1 MENRLRILQE
11 AGILF
16 SRLGIRAV
24 TMDYIAGHLGVS
36 KRTIYELFS
45 DKDDLLQ
52 QAIEE
57 GVKYHRDKMI
67 SMINEAGNVIEAI
80 VKFSQYHHDV
90 LGKVHPLFLEDLEKY
105 HNAVYRNLMESGA
118 LNDGTVS
125 KLILKKG
132 VDDGTFRNDINVN
145 LANIFLHETLKFC
158 SKNENRDIA
167 EFSKEEVG
175 RTIFLPY
182 LRGICTEE
190 GLNKLNNAKFMS

>member
-1 MENRLRILQE
+1 MDTRLRILQE

-57 GVKYHRDKMI
+57 GVKYHREKMVG
-67 SMINEAGNVIEAI
+67 MINQSENVIEAI
-80 VKFSQYHHDV
+80 VGFSKYHHDV
-90 LGKVHPLFLEDLEKY
+90 LGKIHPLFMEDLEKY
-105 HNAVYRNLMESGA
+105 HNKVYRHLMESGV
-118 LNDGTVS
+118 LKDGTVS
-125 KLILKKG
+125 MLILKKG
-132 VDDGTFRNDINVN
+132 VDDGTFRNDIDIN
-145 LANIFLHETLKFC
+145 LANTFLLQTLQFC
-158 SKNENRDIA
+158 AENEKDGNK
-167 EFSKEEVG
+167 EFSKENVG
-175 RTIFLPY
+175 NTIFLPY

-190 GLNKLNNAKFMS
+190 GLIKLNHASFMQ